1 MAEQVQMLQSKIEEE
16 SKLLQTLQRE
26 MQKYVEGRQKLI
38 EQSHENEM
46 VKKELDL
53 LEPEAKVYKL
63 IASVLVSQTLQESK
77 ENVSKRL
84 DFIGKEFKKVEDL
97 IKENTN
103 KQIAKKTSIQ
113 KMQEQLYQIV
123 QAYQQSLNK

>member
-16 SKLLQTLQRE
+16 SKHLQTLQRE

>member
-16 SKLLQTLQRE
+16 SKVLQTLQRE
-26 MQKYVEGRQKLI
+26 MQKYIEGRQKLI
-38 EQSHENEM
+38 EQSHENEI

>member
-1 MAEQVQMLQSKIEEE
+1 MAEQVQMLQSKIEDE

-53 LEPEAKVYKL
+53 LEPDAKVYKL
-63 IASVLVSQTLQESK
+63 IASVLVQQTLQESK

-103 KQIAKKTSIQ
+103 KQITKKTSVQ

>member
-1 MAEQVQMLQSKIEEE
+1 MAEQVQMLQSKIEDE
-16 SKLLQTLQRE
+16 SKHLQTLQRE
-26 MQKYVEGRQKLI
+26 MQKYIEGRQKLI
-38 EQSHENEM
+38 EQSHENEI

>member
-1 MAEQVQMLQSKIEEE
+1 MAEQVQMLQSKIEDE
-16 SKLLQTLQRE
+16 SKVLQTLQRE

>member
-1 MAEQVQMLQSKIEEE
+1 MADQVQMLQSKIEDE
-16 SKLLQTLQRE
+16 SKVLQTLQRE

-63 IASVLVSQTLQESK
+63 IASVLVQQTLQESK